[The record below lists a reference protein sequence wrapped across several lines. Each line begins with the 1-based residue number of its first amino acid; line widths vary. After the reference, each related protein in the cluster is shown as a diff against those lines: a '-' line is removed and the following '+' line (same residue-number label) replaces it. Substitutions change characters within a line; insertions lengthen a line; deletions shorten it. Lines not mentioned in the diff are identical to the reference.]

1 MAVLSVFSWTVKP
14 GRTQEVLGIVAQAR
28 KIHERLGAQVRVLL
42 PQYSSTPGSL
52 TYILEHDSMTAHGVF
67 SDKLQSDQEWQAVF
81 AQIQTN
87 TDPSAEL
94 SQASLLMD
102 AP

>member
-1 MAVLSVFSWTVKP
+1 MAVVSVFAWAVKP
-14 GRTQEVLGIVAQAR
+14 GRTQEVLGIVAQAK

-42 PQYSSTPGSL
+42 PQYSSEPANL
-52 TYILEHDSMTAHGVF
+52 TYILEHDSMTAHGEF
-67 SDKLQSDQEWQAVF
+67 SDKLQSDQEWQAIF

-87 TDPSAEL
+87 TDPSAVL
-94 SQASLLMD
+94 SQSNLYMD